1 MSVQLNLVRIM
12 EPVLIWSMI
21 TNAVVR
27 KDLMEQIVQM
37 VSGYSTFNLSLNLF
51 IYCTRNIITY
61 KINDSMG

>member
-12 EPVLIWSMI
+12 EPVLILSMI

-51 IYCTRNIITY
+51 IYCTRNIIIY

>member
-27 KDLMEQIVQM
+27 KDLMEQIVQI
-37 VSGYSTFNLSLNLF
+37 VSGDSTF
-51 IYCTRNIITY
+51 IYCTRNIIIY

>member
-12 EPVLIWSMI
+12 EPVLIWLMI

-51 IYCTRNIITY
+51 IYCTRNIIIY

>member
-37 VSGYSTFNLSLNLF
+37 VSWYSTFNLSLNLF
-51 IYCTRNIITY
+51 IYCTRNIIIY

>member
-1 MSVQLNLVRIM
+1 MSVHLNLVRIM

-51 IYCTRNIITY
+51 IYCTRNIIIY

>member
-27 KDLMEQIVQM
+27 KDLIEQIVQM

-51 IYCTRNIITY
+51 IYCTRNIIIY

>member
-27 KDLMEQIVQM
+27 KDLMEQIVQI
-37 VSGYSTFNLSLNLF
+37 VSGDSTFNLSLNLF
-51 IYCTRNIITY
+51 IYCTRNIIIY

>member
-51 IYCTRNIITY
+51 IYCTCNIIIY